1 MRPRPSVGPARP
13 LAPLLRV
20 LAVIAATLALGH
32 WAAGPV
38 TRAEAAA
45 TAAVARW
52 CGLDMV
58 RQLPGT
64 DLVHG
69 FHGHQPFFIR
79 ISPSCSALTVAAACA
94 GVSLLILGGTWHR
107 RLTGAAVAVAVF
119 GAANLARLVAV
130 LWVGQGYGIPAMVG
144 FHDWGGTLWSYLML
158 LVAVLLMVAL
168 RIRREPPS
176 PSGPASGSAG
186 GSAGGLL

>member
-1 MRPRPSVGPARP
+1 MTARP

-20 LAVIAATLALGH
+20 LAVIAGTLALGH
-32 WAAGPV
+32 WATGPV

-45 TAAVARW
+45 TATIARW
-52 CGLDMV
+52 CGLTMV

-94 GVSLLILGGTWHR
+94 GVSLLLLGGTWRR
-107 RLTGAAVAVAVF
+107 RLVGAGVAAGVF
-119 GAANLARLVAV
+119 AAANLLRLAAV
-130 LWVGQGYGIPAMVG
+130 LWVGNDYGIPAMVA

-158 LVAVLLMVAL
+158 LLVVLLMVAL
-168 RIRREPPS
+168 RIRRKPE
-176 PSGPASGSAG
+176 
-186 GSAGGLL
+186 

>member
-1 MRPRPSVGPARP
+1 MGTGTRSAVGPARP
-13 LAPLLRV
+13 VAPLLRV

-45 TAAVARW
+45 TAALARW
-52 CGLDMV
+52 CGLPTA

-94 GVSLLILGGTWHR
+94 GVSLLVLGGSRHR
-107 RLTGAAVAVAVF
+107 RLVGAAAAVALF
-119 GAANLARLVAV
+119 TAANLVRLVAV
-130 LWVGQGYGIPAMVG
+130 LRVGQDHGVPAMIA

-158 LVAVLLMVAL
+158 LLAVLLMVAL
-168 RIRREPPS
+168 RIEKGSEEGSRR
-176 PSGPASGSAG
+176 
-186 GSAGGLL
+186 

>member
-1 MRPRPSVGPARP
+1 MRARPAAGPARP

-32 WAAGPV
+32 WASGPV

-45 TAAVARW
+45 TATAARW
-52 CGLDMV
+52 CGLTMV

-94 GVSLLILGGTWHR
+94 GVSLLVLGGTWHR

-119 GAANLARLVAV
+119 TAANLVRLVAV
-130 LWVGQGYGIPAMVG
+130 LWVGQDYGIPAMVG

-168 RIRREPPS
+168 RIKKRRPDES
-176 PSGPASGSAG
+176 
-186 GSAGGLL
+186 

>member
-1 MRPRPSVGPARP
+1 MGRAGAVRARSAVGPARP
-13 LAPLLRV
+13 VAPLLRV
-20 LAVIAATLALGH
+20 LAVVAATLALGH

-45 TAAVARW
+45 TAAAARW
-52 CGLDMV
+52 CGLTSA

-94 GVSLLILGGTWHR
+94 GVSLLVLGGSLRR
-107 RLTGAAVAVAVF
+107 RLVGAAAAAALF
-119 GAANLARLVAV
+119 TAANLARLVAV
-130 LWVGQGYGIPAMVG
+130 LWVGQDYGIPTMVG

-158 LVAVLLMVAL
+158 LLAVLLMVAL
-168 RIRREPPS
+168 RIERRAGE
-176 PSGPASGSAG
+176 AS
-186 GSAGGLL
+186 